1 MASSTHRRRPRQ
13 HRDFEWQPVR
23 GPLRAVAAVAGVAL
37 LVTLVVAFRPGG
49 SDGGGQDRAVSASS
63 SATAAGAPERASA
76 PATASPGSPKPSSA
90 EPAPTASRRTT
101 APSASTARPAAS
113 PARQAATGTARTP
126 ATTTAPAPGRIR
138 PGTTYDGVATSYD
151 AGDGNGAC
159 SYGPTSDVMTAAM
172 NTADYETAKACG
184 AYVSVR
190 AAGGASITVRI
201 TNECPAPCAVG
212 QLDLSRQAFAKLAP
226 LSAGRIAIT
235 WSLLSP
241 ATSDTVSI
249 RYKTGSTQYWC
260 GIQAIGHRNPLA
272 RLEVR
277 TGGGWLALTRTG
289 YNYFLSE
296 QGTGCGSGIRLT
308 DIYGEQL
315 VVPALAVRP
324 DTVQRTGLQF
334 TRH

>member
-1 MASSTHRRRPRQ
+1 MASSSHRRPRPE
-13 HRDFEWQPVR
+13 RRTRRVPVVTVV
-23 GPLRAVAAVAGVAL
+23 AVAAVA
-37 LVTLVVAFRPGG
+37 LVVSLVVAFRPDGG
-49 SDGGGQDRAVSASS
+49 SETGADGGARTVEPAAGAGVSGSPTATGATGSPSPKPKPSTASP
-63 SATAAGAPERASA
+63 SATAGRASTPAATPAGKSGSSSGRSAA
-76 PATASPGSPKPSSA
+76 PAARTASGA
-90 EPAPTASRRTT
+90 
-101 APSASTARPAAS
+101 APSAGRI
-113 PARQAATGTARTP
+113 
-126 ATTTAPAPGRIR
+126 APGTSYR
-138 PGTTYDGVATSYD
+138 GVATSYD

-172 NTADYETAKACG
+172 NTADYETSKACG
-184 AYVSVR
+184 AYVLVR
-190 AAGGASITVRI
+190 AGSGASITVRI

-226 LSAGRIAIT
+226 LSAGRIPVT

-277 TGGGWLALTRTG
+277 TSAGWTRLARTD

-296 QGTGCGSGIRLT
+296 QGTGCGGALRLT
-308 DIYGEQL
+308 DIYGERL
-315 VVPALAVRP
+315 TVEGIAVRA
-324 DTVQRTGLQF
+324 DVVQSTRVQF
-334 TRH
+334 ARH